1 MEPSELKTQELHI
14 NMGPQHP
21 STHGVLRVEL
31 VTDGEIVKRAI
42 PHIGYLHRC
51 FEKHA
56 ENIDY
61 MGVMPFVDRMD
72 YVASMN
78 NDQTYAITVE
88 KLLGIEVPK
97 RAEYIRVIMAELN
110 RISSHLLA
118 VGTYGL
124 DIGTFTPFFWCF
136 RDRELILDI
145 FEMASGA
152 RLLYNYLWIGGVW
165 MDLTP
170 GIEEKISEFCTYFE
184 PKIAELD
191 TLLSYNPIFIQRT
204 ANVGVI
210 PLETALSYGLTGPN
224 LRGSGK
230 KWDLRRDEPYSVY
243 PELDFDVQ
251 VGRGE
256 QGTVGD
262 CWDRYIVRVREMRE
276 SLKIVRQSL
285 KQIPPGPHRATLRR
299 VQPRAGEAYAK
310 TENPRGELGFYI
322 VSDGSL
328 TPYRIKGKSPCFTSI
343 SALDEICR
351 DAMIADVVAIIG
363 SLDIVLGEVDR

>member
-1 MEPSELKTQELHI
+1 MGELKTQYLTI

-21 STHGVLRVEL
+21 STHGVLRIEL
-31 VTDGEIVKRAI
+31 VTDGEVVKRAI

-78 NDQTYAITVE
+78 NDQAYAMTIE
-88 KLLGIEVPK
+88 KLAGIEVPK
-97 RAEYIRVIMAELN
+97 RGEYIRVIMVELN
-110 RISSHLLA
+110 RIASHLLA

-124 DIGTFTPFFWCF
+124 DVGTFTPFMWCF
-136 RDRELILDI
+136 RDRELVLDI

-170 GIEEKISEFCTYFE
+170 GIEEKISEFCAYFE
-184 PKIAELD
+184 PRIDELN
-191 TLLSYNPIFIQRT
+191 TILSYNQIFIDRT
-204 ANVGVI
+204 KNVGI
-210 PLETALSYGLTGPN
+210 LPLEMAINYGITGPN

-230 KWDLRRDEPYSVY
+230 KWDLRKNEPYSVY
-243 PELDFDVQ
+243 PELEFDIP
-251 VGRGE
+251 VGTGE

-262 CWDRYIVRVREMRE
+262 CWDRYMVRVREMRE
-276 SLKIVRQSL
+276 SLRMVRQAL
-285 KQIPPGPHRATLRR
+285 KQLPQGPIRAKLSRIKPPPGEVYQRI
-299 VQPRAGEAYAK
+299 
-310 TENPRGELGFYI
+310 ENPRGELGFYV
-322 VSDGSL
+322 VSDGGL
-328 TPYRIKGKSPCFTSI
+328 KPYRVKGKSPCFTSI
-343 SALDEICR
+343 SCLDDLCEGHL
-351 DAMIADVVAIIG
+351 IADVVAIIG